1 MNVLRAADLHAL
13 AARHRYWLLALQL
26 VSLLL
31 VVTEG
36 PTTLLGRMLWLC
48 HVGLFLLWQPI
59 VAGESRLS
67 PLQTGLVL
75 LAVLLVSTTLGWG
88 WLAGWIALLAAIV
101 GGKVAMARER
111 RFGLYYLFAYAYL
124 LFMLLAWVAPQ
135 IVGGEGPLD
144 AAWRLYVALGLL
156 GIAMLAV
163 PARHGESVAEIY
175 DFVASLLLLLL
186 LVVLLLGTTSLMA
199 LARVDYFNALLRTLF
214 GLAAIL
220 LLLSWAWNPRPGFG
234 GFGVFVST
242 YLMRLGFPFDAW
254 LRRLITL
261 AETVDDPSEFLRQ
274 ALSTFSVLPWVTGGD
289 WQHGSAGG
297 RFGENGRQESVF
309 VYGGVHLRLHTA
321 YAWTASLIWQA
332 SLLHKLVVELHRAK
346 QHERALRQMRF
357 VQSVHETGARLTHD
371 MKNLLQSLDSLC
383 FSAARPTGTPEEERE
398 LHSLLRRQLP
408 AISERLRSTLDKL
421 SRPQPVPGD
430 GVPLEAW
437 WKHLQQRFARDAVA
451 FGTLPDGLGG
461 QQVPAAIFDNV
472 AENLLANALGKR
484 REQLGVRV
492 RASLLAGGQGPVLRV
507 EDDGGAIPEA
517 ITALLFHEPV
527 ESGTGMGIGL
537 LQAARLAEISG
548 WELRLAENRPRC
560 VAFELAPAQRG

>member
-1 MNVLRAADLHAL
+1 LKLPIAVDLHAF
-13 AARHRYWLLALQL
+13 AAQHRYWLLALQL

-31 VVTEG
+31 VLQEG
-36 PTTLLGRMLWLC
+36 PATLLGRVLWLG

-88 WLAGWIALLAAIV
+88 WLAGWVALLAAIV

-111 RFGLYYLFAYAYL
+111 RFGLYYLFVFAYL
-124 LFMLLAWVAPQ
+124 LFVLLAWVAPQ
-135 IVGGEGPLD
+135 IVGGEAPLGHQSRLLI
-144 AAWRLYVALGLL
+144 AAGLL
-156 GIAMLAV
+156 GAALLAV
-163 PARHGESVAEIY
+163 PLRKSETVAEIY

-186 LVVLLLGTTSLMA
+186 LVVVLLGATSLMA
-199 LARVDYFNALLRTLF
+199 LAHLDYFNALLRTLF

-234 GFGVFVST
+234 GFGIFVST

-261 AETVDDPSEFLRQ
+261 AETVDEPAEFLQQ
-274 ALSTFSVLPWVTGGD
+274 ALSTFALLPWVTGGD
-289 WQHGSAGG
+289 WQHGAAGG
-297 RFGENGRQESVF
+297 RFGEGGRQESVF
-309 VYGGVHLRLHTA
+309 IYGGVHLRLHTA

-383 FSAARPTGTPEEERE
+383 FAAARPAASAEEERA
-398 LHSLLRRQLP
+398 LHELLRRQLP
-408 AISERLRSTLDKL
+408 AISERLRGTLDKL
-421 SRPQPVPGD
+421 ARPQPAAGD
-430 GVPLEAW
+430 GVPLDVW
-437 WKHLQQRFARDAVA
+437 WTNLQQRFAREAVA
-451 FGTLPDGLGG
+451 FGR
-461 QQVPAAIFDNV
+461 VPAALAGGLVPAAVFDSV

-492 RASLLAGGQGPVLRV
+492 RVSLLAAGGGAVLRV
-507 EDDGGAIPEA
+507 EDDGAAIPEA
-517 ITALLFHEPV
+517 IAASLFREPV
-527 ESGTGMGIGL
+527 ESATGMGIGL
-537 LQAARLAEISG
+537 LQAARLAELAG
-548 WELRLAENRPRC
+548 WRLRLVDNRSRC
-560 VAFELAPAQRG
+560 VAFELEAAPPA

>member
-1 MNVLRAADLHAL
+1 MSLLSPVELHAL
-13 AARHRYWLLALQL
+13 AARHRYWLLALQM
-26 VSLLL
+26 VSLLV

-36 PTTLLGRMLWLC
+36 PDTLLGRMLWLC

-67 PLQTGLVL
+67 PVQTGMVL
-75 LAVLLVSTTLGWG
+75 LAVLLVSTTLNWG

-111 RFGLYYLFAYAYL
+111 RFGLYYLCVFAYL
-124 LFMLLAWVAPQ
+124 LFMLLVWAAPQ
-135 IVGGEGPLD
+135 IVDGEGPLD
-144 AAWRLYVALGLL
+144 EAWRFLIALGLL
-156 GIAMLAV
+156 GIALLAV
-163 PARHGESVAEIY
+163 PVRHSEAVAEIY

-186 LVVLLLGTTSLMA
+186 LIVLLLGTTSLMA
-199 LARVDYFNALLRTLF
+199 LARLDYFNALLRTLF
-214 GLAAIL
+214 GLAALL

-261 AETVDDPSEFLRQ
+261 AETVDDPAEFLRQ

-289 WQHGSAGG
+289 WQHGSASG
-297 RFGENGRQESVF
+297 RFGESARQESVF
-309 VYGGVHLRLHTA
+309 IYGGVHLRLHTA

-383 FSAARPTGTPEEERE
+383 FAAARPTGTPDEERE

-408 AISERLRSTLDKL
+408 AISERLRGTLDKL
-421 SRPQPVPGD
+421 SRPRPVPGD

-437 WKHLQQRFARDAVA
+437 WNHLQQRFARDAVA
-451 FGTLPDGLGG
+451 FGALPGELAE
-461 QQVPAAIFDNV
+461 QQVPAAVFDSV

-492 RASLLAGGQGPVLRV
+492 RASMLVGGSGPVLRV
-507 EDDGGAIPEA
+507 EDDGAAIPEA
-517 ITALLFHEPV
+517 VASLLFREPV

-537 LQAARLAEISG
+537 LQAGRLAELSG
-548 WELRLAENRPRC
+548 WDLQLAENRPRC
-560 VAFELAPAQRG
+560 VAFELAPAQRR